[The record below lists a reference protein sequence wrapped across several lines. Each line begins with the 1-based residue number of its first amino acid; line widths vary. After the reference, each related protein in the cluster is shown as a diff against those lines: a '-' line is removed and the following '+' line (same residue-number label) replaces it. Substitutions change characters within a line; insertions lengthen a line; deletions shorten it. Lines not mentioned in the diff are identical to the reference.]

1 MLAAVFRGPGELE
14 VAEVETPRIR
24 PDEVLV
30 KVGAN
35 TVCGTDVR
43 ILRGEKTGGIDR
55 NVVLGHEMAGHVA
68 EVGRDVEG
76 YEVGAPVAMAP
87 VIPCRRCFFCR
98 RDMENMCPN
107 ARVVGYVVDGGL
119 GEYMRVPALA
129 LETGNLFV
137 AQKDLPSEQLA
148 LTEPLSCVISG
159 HRNIRVGVD
168 DTVLILGSG
177 PIGLLHLQVSLLS
190 GARTVV
196 VSDPSFSRRAVA
208 GDLGAHVTVDP
219 NNEDLAEVVA
229 EHMDGLGV
237 DVAIIC
243 IGIPALVNDAFRMTR
258 KGGRVNVFAGLAGL
272 AGRAGWSEVEA
283 NLIHY
288 NELVVT
294 GASNSR
300 RADYEVAMRLIES
313 GRVRVESMVTHR
325 FPLEEAIEAIDKVR
339 ERGRYKGRGDAVK
352 MNGTPGGKQGMV
364 RGVPTQH
371 KTPGK

>member
-14 VAEVETPRIR
+14 VAEVETPEIA

-43 ILRGEKTGGIDR
+43 ILRGEKTGGIDL

-68 EVGRDVEG
+68 EVGRSVEG

-98 RDMENMCPN
+98 RDMENMCSN
-107 ARVVGYVVDGGL
+107 ARIVGYVVDGGL

-137 AQKDLPSEQLA
+137 AHEDLPSEQLA
-148 LTEPLSCVISG
+148 LAEPLSCVING
-159 HRNIRVGVD
+159 HKNIRVAVD

-177 PIGLLHLQVSLLS
+177 PIGLLHLQISLLS
-190 GARTVV
+190 GARTVI
-196 VSDPSFSRRAVA
+196 VSDPSDSRRAVA
-208 GDLGAHVTVDP
+208 ENLGASVTVDP
-219 NNEDLAEVVA
+219 TSEDLAEVVA
-229 EHMDGLGV
+229 EHTDGLGV
-237 DVAIIC
+237 DAAIIC
-243 IGIPALVNDAFRMTR
+243 IGIPALVNDAFRMAR
-258 KGGRVNVFAGLAGL
+258 KGGRVNVFAGLAG
-272 AGRAGWSEVEA
+272 AGWSEVEA

-300 RADYEVAMRLIES
+300 RADYGMALRLIET
-313 GRVRVESMVTHR
+313 GRVRTEPMVTHR
-325 FPLEEAIEAIDKVR
+325 FPLEQAVEAIDKSA
-339 ERGRYKGRGDAVK
+339 GGDGIKVAV
-352 MNGTPGGKQGMV
+352 MP
-364 RGVPTQH
+364 
-371 KTPGK
+371 

>member
-76 YEVGAPVAMAP
+76 YEVGSPVAMAP
-87 VIPCRRCFFCR
+87 VIPCLRCFFCR
-98 RDMENMCPN
+98 RDMENMCTN

-129 LETGNLFV
+129 LETGNLFL

-190 GARTVV
+190 GARTVI
-196 VSDPSFSRRAVA
+196 VSDPSASRRAVA
-208 GDLGAHVTVDP
+208 GDLGAHVTLDP

-229 EHMDGLGV
+229 EHTDGLGV
-237 DVAIIC
+237 DAAIIC
-243 IGIPALVNDAFRMTR
+243 IGIPALVNDAFRMAR
-258 KGGRVNVFAGLAGL
+258 KGGRVNVFAGLAGD
-272 AGRAGWSEVEA
+272 GWSEVEA

-300 RADYEVAMRLIES
+300 RADYEKALRLIES
-313 GRVRVESMVTHR
+313 GRIQVESMVTHR
-325 FPLEEAIEAIDKVR
+325 FPLSEAIEAIDKSAS
-339 ERGRYKGRGDAVK
+339 GDGIKVAV
-352 MNGTPGGKQGMV
+352 MP
-364 RGVPTQH
+364 
-371 KTPGK
+371 